1 MDKRILVINPGSTS
15 TKLALFQ
22 GEQKLFDAAVRHS
35 KEDLSPFSWV
45 MEQADFRQTAIE
57 KELSAHNVD
66 LTTLDAVCARGGQL
80 PYCAAGTYLVDQD
93 MVDFMYTVRDAA
105 HASNLGCAIAYE
117 IAQKAGVKAYIYDP
131 VTVDELIDLVRITGL
146 KDVRRVGQA
155 HNLNMRAAAMKVC
168 REKGI
173 DYYGSN
179 IVVAHLGGGI
189 TMSLHSNGCIVD
201 IVSDDEGPF
210 SPERAGLIP
219 DYLMVRK
226 IEKDK
231 LDYNGAMKLL
241 QRQGGLTSFFGTS
254 DTRVVEKMAEDGDRE
269 AQLVY
274 EAMALGV
281 ARGMA
286 RLAVLVRGKVDYFV
300 LTGGIA
306 YSEVF
311 CEMVK
316 GYAGFLGE
324 FVIVPGEN
332 EMQALADGCLRVLNG
347 EETAHIY
354 G

>member
-1 MDKRILVINPGSTS
+1 
-15 TKLALFQ
+15 
-22 GEQKLFDAAVRHS
+22 
-35 KEDLSPFSWV
+35 
-45 MEQADFRQTAIE
+45 
-57 KELSAHNVD
+57 
-66 LTTLDAVCARGGQL
+66 
-80 PYCAAGTYLVDQD
+80 
-93 MVDFMYTVRDAA
+93 
-105 HASNLGCAIAYE
+105 
-117 IAQKAGVKAYIYDP
+117 
-131 VTVDELIDLVRITGL
+131 
-146 KDVRRVGQA
+146 
-155 HNLNMRAAAMKVC
+155 
-168 REKGI
+168 
-173 DYYGSN
+173 
-179 IVVAHLGGGI
+179 
-189 TMSLHSNGCIVD
+189 
-201 IVSDDEGPF
+201 
-210 SPERAGLIP
+210 
-219 DYLMVRK
+219 MVRK